1 MFRTDTYQIICKWPA
16 KTSLFHPNINLML
29 DLRRF
34 YLYKEWKLLLNEKK
48 SVSVAFKPSPEPF
61 MQEDDV
67 YMGSLYGVKALLAE
81 DI

>member
-1 MFRTDTYQIICKWPA
+1 
-16 KTSLFHPNINLML
+16 ML

-48 SVSVAFKPSPEPF
+48 SVSVGFKPSPEPF